1 MGDWFSSL
9 FGGQNKTLNTDINKV
24 GSLGDFSTKVGEG
37 DTTAASK
44 FYQDILSGDPSRIAS
59 SLAPEISSGQTQGQQ
74 AKQGLAQFGT
84 RSGGTAAAT
93 AGIDAGTRG
102 NLINLEGGLQQG
114 AAQGAGSLGTANLGM
129 AANDTMNQ
137 AKLAQQRMQNLM
149 DSILG
154 KGISSGLGTLESWGL
169 GKLPGQSDQ
178 SGSGGF

>member
-24 GSLGDFSTKVGEG
+24 GSLGDFSTKIGEG

-44 FYQDILSGDPSRIAS
+44 FYQDILSGDPSRIS
-59 SLAPEISSGQTQGQQ
+59 QTLAPEISSGQTQGQQ

-93 AGIDAGTRG
+93 AGIDAADRG
-102 NLINLEGGLQQG
+102 DIINLVGGLQKSS
-114 AAQGAGSLGTANLGM
+114 ADSAGNLGTANLGM
-129 AANDTMNQ
+129 AASDTMDQ
-137 AKLAQQRMQNLM
+137 AKLAQQRMQNWLN
-149 DSILG
+149 SILG
-154 KGISSGLGTLESWGL
+154 KGISSGIGTLESWGL